1 MLFRSYHL
9 AAQSRPDI
17 SFKNPIHTINT
28 NVIGTANLLDCC
40 IELGLNPLFINASS
54 SAVYGDIDWSIPP
67 DEGRNC
73 NPLSPYGTSKLA
85 QEHVVKNYYQMHGI
99 EYVNVRIFNC
109 TGPRKINDFVS
120 DICQRVVKNEFPI
133 KVGNLNTVR
142 SIVDVR
148 DLTYGLVLCQKIK
161 NETIN
166 LGSEVSLKIFDVFKM
181 IVAKIGRAHV

>member
-1 MLFRSYHL
+1 MVCLITGAAGMMGSHLYETLLKYNYEVVPTYFNPTINSNDKILNKISIVLDVLNKDNIRHVLSKYKPSVIYHL

-99 EYVNVRIFNC
+99 EYVNVRIFN
-109 TGPRKINDFVS
+109 
-120 DICQRVVKNEFPI
+120 
-133 KVGNLNTVR
+133 
-142 SIVDVR
+142 
-148 DLTYGLVLCQKIK
+148 
-161 NETIN
+161 
-166 LGSEVSLKIFDVFKM
+166 
-181 IVAKIGRAHV
+181 